1 MTDLMYVLEELRPR
15 PGSAAE
21 QQAEHALVA
30 PNSGAFSPHGKRVTG
45 DATGLVVQGCDIVT
59 PAKRCLAR
67 GLTFSVEA
75 GKDGPTLAA
84 ANLAVVGPSGC
95 GKTAL
100 CRVLAGLWPLPVG
113 TVSLPKGKEGE
124 PAALHVVSQQPLV
137 PTAPISLRKF
147 PCRPF
152 CGALLLDANHP
163 WTQATW

>member
-1 MTDLMYVLEELRPR
+1 MYVLEELRPR

-30 PNSGAFSPHGKRVTG
+30 PNSGAFSPHGRRVTG

-124 PAALHVVSQQPLV
+124 PAALHVVSQKPLV

-147 PCRPF
+147 LCSPLCA
-152 CGALLLDANHP
+152 ALLLDANHP